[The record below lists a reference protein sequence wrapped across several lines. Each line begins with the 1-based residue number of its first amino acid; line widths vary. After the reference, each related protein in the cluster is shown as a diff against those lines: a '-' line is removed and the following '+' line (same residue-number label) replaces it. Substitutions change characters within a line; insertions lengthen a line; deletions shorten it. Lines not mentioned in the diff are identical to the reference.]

1 MSLRY
6 CMPIV
11 QGRGAGLGNE
21 LVPWARAHLM
31 AQVLGAR
38 AIPPAFGL
46 NERGYG
52 RHFGTPRADWLL
64 HRGLRRVL
72 PEVEFTAADFY
83 AHGGGNVLDAFRR
96 FALAQGLFDRSGFVV
111 TTRGMWGGYLHIAA
125 ARRFVLSTLRASRY
139 AQTNLSAIA
148 GRLDP
153 SKFTVGMHVRLGDF
167 AAPQPLADY
176 RGKFNVSIP
185 LEWYVR
191 IGLELQRRCGQ
202 ALQFLIA
209 SDGTPQQ
216 LRPLTEQLPCVLTG
230 DLPNGDCSDLLALA
244 QSDLLVCSVSS
255 FSAWAAALSGAPY
268 LWFEPSLQ
276 KHAEGFYS
284 IWGHEPHQM
293 ETDGETRRAIHAWR
307 KRPFLRPRGW
317 PVGMLGGVP
326 AEALA
331 ALNKR
336 GPGRRLADAAAD
348 LVHYG
353 VVPVRDLASR
363 MHEEPGSASAH
374 GASAVVHAQTEAACT

>member
-1 MSLRY
+1 MSPRY
-6 CMPIV
+6 CLPRV

-38 AIPPAFGL
+38 LLPPAFGL
-46 NERGYG
+46 NQRGYA
-52 RHFGTPRADWLL
+52 RHFGTIRCDWLL
-64 HRGLRRVL
+64 HRVL
-72 PEVEFTAADFY
+72 QQTLPVVEFTEADFHT
-83 AHGGGNVLDAFRR
+83 HGGGNVLDAFRR
-96 FALAQGLFDRSGFVV
+96 FALAKGLFDRTAFVV
-111 TTRGMWGGYLHIAA
+111 TTEGMWGGYLHVAA
-125 ARRFVLSTLRASRY
+125 ARRFVMTTLHSSRY

-191 IGLELQRRCGQ
+191 IGLELQGRYGQ
-202 ALQFLIA
+202 AVQFLIA

-230 DLPNGDCSDLLALA
+230 DLPHGDCSDLLALA

-268 LWFEPSLQ
+268 LWFEPSLH

-284 IWGHEPHQM
+284 IWGHEPHQQ
-293 ETDGETRRAIHAWR
+293 EADGETRRAIHAWC

-326 AEALA
+326 AEAMA
-331 ALNKR
+331 PLNKR

-353 VVPVRDLASR
+353 VVPVRDFASR
-363 MHEEPGSASAH
+363 THAEPEPAWAH
-374 GASAVVHAQTEAACT
+374 GASAVVHAQAEAACT